1 MQKDLVWLFANPS
14 DFARSIGLYILELG
28 HHFQDGQA
36 RTLRVPENAYS
47 LFFDPAAKRCTVTRY
62 LTSYPLEL
70 DGKEEGYF
78 IHFGGP
84 LAGVYCSQL
93 LEEGKKRREI
103 TLSDAS
109 VFTETF
115 EQLRQIYVQP
125 SNDRRDT
132 YAVMLLTQLM
142 AKLLLELDPVQS
154 AYARNPYVQ
163 RTLEIIEERYTQNLK
178 IRDIAEELDCNP
190 SYLSRIFNEETEL
203 SFPLV
208 LAHVRI
214 NHAKELLHTTTLSI
228 SEISAQCG
236 FCNSSHFVKVFHE
249 YEDITP
255 LQYRMLS
262 KQG

>member
-1 MQKDLVWLFANPS
+1 MQKNFVWLFADPS

-28 HHFQDGQA
+28 HYFQDGQV
-36 RTLRVPENAYS
+36 RTLRVPENTYS
-47 LFFDPAAKRCTVTRY
+47 LFFDPAANCCTIARY
-62 LTSYPLEL
+62 HTSYTLDL

-78 IHFGGP
+78 IHFSGP
-84 LAGVYCSQL
+84 LAGVYCGQL
-93 LEEGKKRREI
+93 LEEGKKRREVPLD
-103 TLSDAS
+103 TAP

-132 YAVMLLTQLM
+132 YAVMLMTQLM
-142 AKLLLELDPVQS
+142 AKLLLELDPARSV
-154 AYARNPYVQ
+154 YARNPYVQ
-163 RTLEIIEERYTQNLK
+163 KTLTIIEERYAQNLR
-178 IRDIAEELDCNP
+178 IRDIAEELECNP

-203 SFPLV
+203 SFPIV

-214 NHAKELLHTTTLSI
+214 NHAKELLKTSPKSI

-255 LQYRMLS
+255 HQYRMLS
-262 KQG
+262 RQD